1 MDHGR
6 RFEESRLMSDEAAKA
21 GDKNDALHT
30 RPPGERQLLPPAA
43 LQSREIVAGLV
54 TYWTVAALALVLVV
68 FAFVSANFYTE
79 ANFEATSL
87 YATGVLTIA
96 LGQSFAIISGGIDLS
111 VGGVLAFSSMAA
123 ALAMR
128 GLVNDGYDSSL
139 AVFVGA
145 AVGLLAGVAV
155 GCANGLLITR
165 LRLVPFIVTLGML
178 GVARGGANLLSNGQE
193 VPEIPTQLVDGG
205 AYNLFGFLP
214 TLVAISVLLTIVS
227 GVVLAKTRFGLRTY
241 FIGSNREGARRAGVN
256 VSAHLV
262 AIYTISG
269 FFSAV
274 AGIMILSRFGI
285 AQNNAGQG
293 SEIDSIAAVVIGGAS
308 LFGGVGT
315 IFGTFIG
322 VCLISSLVTGLILA
336 NVQPFWQTVVTG
348 LVIIGAVYIDQLRDR
363 LRFGAER

>member
-1 MDHGR
+1 
-6 RFEESRLMSDEAAKA
+6 MSDDTTGA
-21 GDKNDALHT
+21 GDGRGEADAPRGRGPFALF
-30 RPPGERQLLPPAA
+30 PAS
-43 LQSREIVAGLV
+43 LNSREVLAGLV
-54 TYWTVAALALVLVV
+54 SYWTVAALALILLV
-68 FAFVSANFYTE
+68 FAFVSDNFYTD

-87 YATGVLTIA
+87 YATGVLTLA

-123 ALAMR
+123 ALTMR
-128 GLVNDGYDSSL
+128 GLVGDGTSP
-139 AVFVGA
+139 AVAVGA
-145 AVGLLAGVAV
+145 GIAVGLIAGVV
-155 GCANGLLITR
+155 IGCINGLLITR
-165 LRLVPFIVTLGML
+165 LKLVPFIVTLGMM
-178 GVARGGANLLSNGQE
+178 GVTRGGANLLSNGQE
-193 VPEIPTQLVDGG
+193 VSEIPTPLIDGG
-205 AYNLFGFLP
+205 AYDLFGWLP
-214 TLVAISVLLTIVS
+214 SLVAISLVLTIVS

-241 FIGSNREGARRAGVN
+241 YIGSNREGARRAGVN
-256 VSAHLV
+256 VSGHLV
-262 AIYTISG
+262 LIYAISG
-269 FFSAV
+269 FFAAV
-274 AGIMILSRFGI
+274 SGVIILSRFGI

-308 LFGGVGT
+308 LFGGVGG